1 MKLTLILDA
10 APAGV
15 RASLVE
21 EWEDTG
27 VTARMVP
34 MIRHFDAEE
43 QAVSGPGRW
52 RAAAGLARSISPT
65 TERAGARSIR
75 ARRPPAKSHQ
85 YGRYPGGGP

>member
-43 QAVSGPGRW
+43 QAVVW
-52 RAAAGLARSISPT
+52 ARSLAHRRGLGQVYLTDNRKS
-65 TERAGARSIR
+65 
-75 ARRPPAKSHQ
+75 RRPLDPGAPAPS
-85 YGRYPGGGP
+85 